1 MLKIGCFVSVTD
13 RATFTKQLVCQRM
26 LSLDSHHETFK
37 VDVCVGVALVPV
49 IDKFSK
55 LWHIVTCI
63 HSEFFM
69 TDGLRKRRI
78 SWAHGQWAC

>member
-1 MLKIGCFVSVTD
+1 
-13 RATFTKQLVCQRM
+13 M

-37 VDVCVGVALVPV
+37 VDVCVGLAFVSV

-63 HSEFFM
+63 RSKLFLS
-69 TDGLRKRRI
+69 DAQRKRNYFAPRI
-78 SWAHGQWAC
+78 CALSKIPGPVDMTEMPYNL